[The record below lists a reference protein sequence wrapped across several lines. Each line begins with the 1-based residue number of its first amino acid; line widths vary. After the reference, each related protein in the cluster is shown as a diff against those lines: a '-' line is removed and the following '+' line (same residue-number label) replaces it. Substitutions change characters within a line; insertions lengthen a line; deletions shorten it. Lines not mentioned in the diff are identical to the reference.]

1 MPTIVTRTNITRDHL
16 DAVVATCRSLF
27 RSKVSLKYAT
37 YHQHLLKLDRRDGL
51 RLATAQMIISSS
63 ARACKDRTDRK
74 CYLAGGDILRM
85 AQNII
90 KFENLRTSTSIPRKR
105 RSKFRVLTTS
115 MEEHIASPGNNT
127 LRFLD
132 FVVGGNSS
140 SSVPMELIH
149 EAAMD
154 FERSS
159 TRVKSKA
166 KSDMHVTQG
175 KHDDREALH
184 QYLRDDDVFGPVLID
199 IEKLVERALRL

>member
-16 DAVVATCRSLF
+16 DAVVAVCRSLI
-27 RSKVSLKYAT
+27 RWKESLNNAT
-37 YHQHLLKLDRRDGL
+37 FHQHLLKLDRRDGI
-51 RLATAQMIISSS
+51 RLATAQMMISSS

-90 KFENLRTSTSIPRKR
+90 KFENLRTSTSIPRKQ

-115 MEEHIASPGNNT
+115 MEEHIASPSNNT
-127 LRFLD
+127 LQFLN
-132 FVVGGNSS
+132 FVVGGSS
-140 SSVPMELIH
+140 SSSLPRELLY

-166 KSDMHVTQG
+166 KPDMHVTQG
-175 KHDDREALH
+175 KHDDREVLH
-184 QYLRDDDVFGPVLID
+184 QYLRDDDVFGPVLIE
-199 IEKLVERALRL
+199 IEKLVDRALRL